1 LGKAISVC
9 DEYGDLNFPCCA
21 SNLAGQK
28 QANCSER
35 NGATAS
41 VLAMVQPEPNIL
53 IEQVSVNELTFESG
67 GGLDDYYGWRE

>member
-1 LGKAISVC
+1 MSQR
-9 DEYGDLNFPCCA
+9 DNP
-21 SNLAGQK
+21 S
-28 QANCSER
+28 
-35 NGATAS
+35 GATAS